1 MGSTVFGKDKD
12 KLKIFQNYHRHS
24 CESNIKISDSVVRN
38 EDYAKRA
45 SELGHGIISTM
56 EHGWQ
61 GRYIEGYELAK
72 QHNLKF
78 LFGTE
83 AYWVKNRFEK
93 DNTNAH
99 ICIFAQTEN
108 ARQCINDILSEA
120 NITGFYYQPRIDLD
134 LIYSLPKDEVWVTS
148 ACVAFWKYKDFNIAK
163 QLSNHFGK
171 NFYLEVQNHN
181 TEKQIDLNKHILD
194 LSSSHNIPLI
204 MGCDSHYITQEK
216 AWERDEYLAS
226 KGMFY
231 EDEEGWFMDYPDGD
245 TAIQRFK
252 NQNVLSDKQIEEAI
266 DNTNIFLNV
275 CNYDNEIFN
284 KEIKMPTIYGGLSQD
299 GKDDKYEKLIWNQWD
314 IEKNKVPTELHPM
327 YVDEIKKEIEIVK
340 TTKHSDYF
348 LLDYE
353 LVKDA
358 VAHGGLITDTGRGC
372 FTEDALVH
380 TKNTIKKIK
389 DIEIGD
395 EVVCSDG
402 LFHLVTDTF
411 NYKIDEELVQIKH
424 LYGTRKYFP
433 TICTKNHNILI
444 NRNGETDWVEAQYL
458 RKGDFVCVPK
468 MKNEEKLP
476 KYIDLVDYNIFDYE
490 YDNNYIYEYRPCKN
504 NRYDYSPSQVARELN
519 IGKSM
524 VENFANGN
532 PNSFS
537 RKKTKLKEFYE
548 RYPFKTQSEYVE
560 YIKTK
565 RTIKINRYIYNDRIF
580 NTFIGLMYGDGFNSK
595 NGDVSIGLA
604 INPQTSKD
612 NYNRVI
618 FNEIANRLGVSVY
631 ENRAKNRSLSQLY
644 IYSSIFTKFIDDELF
659 ISKKYDKKQF
669 NSKLFYQNID
679 NLNGIV
685 DGLFFSDGSN
695 SEKQRLSFD
704 NTSLSLINAY
714 KLLCLSTNRGV
725 NSIVT
730 RPKHRDNSGYMN
742 SESYKLRLNPNA
754 FNSKKIEER
763 IFDDE
768 NYWYLPIKEI
778 LPIDKQKTTVYDIC
792 VEGKHDYLINNMIV
806 HNSGVSF
813 YTNKLLGFTKVDRI
827 ASPVKMYPERF
838 MSATRILESKS
849 LADLDLNLANPE
861 VFMESQRRILGE
873 THAYP
878 MIAYGTMKAKSAWK
892 MYAKAKN
899 VDFDLAN
906 SVSDQIAR
914 YEEALKQI
922 TEDDDEISVYDYVD
936 EEYHNILRDSE
947 NYLGIISDVKPHP
960 CGNLIY
966 QQDIRRNIGL
976 IKTKSKS
983 GGKEVLCT
991 VMDGKWAEDYKFLK
1005 NDLLKVSVVELIKK
1019 TYERIGITPH
1029 DVNELIALT
1038 KDDSETW
1045 RIYEKGYVV
1054 GINQVEKNGTK
1065 HRMMQY
1071 KAKNI
1076 SELCAFVAAIRPGF
1090 KSMYK
1095 IFANREEFDYGIP
1108 TFDKL
1113 IQTDDMPNSFML
1125 YQEMAM
1131 NALNFAGVPMSEC
1144 YDVIKNIA
1152 KKRAEKVL
1160 KYKKMFLD
1168 GFTEA
1173 LIENEGKSQKEARAV
1188 ADKIWQIISDSVRY
1202 SFNASHSF
1210 CVAMDSLYGAYLK
1223 SHYPLEFYE
1232 VLLNILDKK
1241 SGEKDRMNTAMS
1253 EAMDAFSIQFL
1264 PVMFGQDNRKFT
1276 IVQDKNM
1283 ITRTIK
1289 SIKGFGE
1296 SIADTLYEI
1305 SKQEFSTFVDL
1316 LVYINENSLIGDS
1329 KVEALIKLNYFLPFG
1344 KNKRLL
1350 NIFTEFSSGKNRY
1363 NKKHTEKTKQKRLV
1377 ELYEIEKNAVEEC
1390 LPIKE
1395 QVDTETELLGC
1406 PMSIYPFP
1414 RGTSYILELDMK
1426 NSPKIK
1432 AFGLSTGK
1440 IVDLKVYKR
1449 DYNRKPFHVG
1459 DIVRFG
1465 KIQPKQKVTF
1475 AGNNEEGKPQFEPI
1489 AGERDLW
1496 SMEYTIMK
1504 NI

>member
-1 MGSTVFGKDKD
+1 M
-12 KLKIFQNYHRHS
+12 KIFQNYHRHS
-24 CESNIKISDSVVRN
+24 CESNIKISDSVVKN

-108 ARQCINDILSEA
+108 ARQCINDILAEA
-120 NITGFYYQPRIDLD
+120 NISGFYYQPRIDLD
-134 LIYSLPKDEVWVTS
+134 LIYSLPKEEVWITS

-194 LSSSHNIPLI
+194 LSSSYNIPLI

-245 TAIQRFK
+245 MAIERFK

-266 DNTNIFLNV
+266 DNTNVFLNV

-284 KEIKMPTIYGGLSQD
+284 KEIKMPTIYGDLSQD
-299 GKDDKYEKLIWNQWD
+299 EKDDKYEKLIWNQWN
-314 IEKNKVPTELHPM
+314 IEKNKVPTELHSM
-327 YVDEIKKEIEIVK
+327 YIDEIKKEIEIVK

-348 LLDYE
+348 LLDYK

-358 VAHGGLITDTGRGC
+358 VAHGGLITDTGRG
-372 FTEDALVH
+372 
-380 TKNTIKKIK
+380 
-389 DIEIGD
+389 
-395 EVVCSDG
+395 
-402 LFHLVTDTF
+402 
-411 NYKIDEELVQIKH
+411 
-424 LYGTRKYFP
+424 
-433 TICTKNHNILI
+433 
-444 NRNGETDWVEAQYL
+444 
-458 RKGDFVCVPK
+458 
-468 MKNEEKLP
+468 
-476 KYIDLVDYNIFDYE
+476 
-490 YDNNYIYEYRPCKN
+490 
-504 NRYDYSPSQVARELN
+504 
-519 IGKSM
+519 
-524 VENFANGN
+524 
-532 PNSFS
+532 
-537 RKKTKLKEFYE
+537 
-548 RYPFKTQSEYVE
+548 
-560 YIKTK
+560 
-565 RTIKINRYIYNDRIF
+565 
-580 NTFIGLMYGDGFNSK
+580 
-595 NGDVSIGLA
+595 
-604 INPQTSKD
+604 
-612 NYNRVI
+612 
-618 FNEIANRLGVSVY
+618 
-631 ENRAKNRSLSQLY
+631 
-644 IYSSIFTKFIDDELF
+644 
-659 ISKKYDKKQF
+659 
-669 NSKLFYQNID
+669 
-679 NLNGIV
+679 
-685 DGLFFSDGSN
+685 
-695 SEKQRLSFD
+695 
-704 NTSLSLINAY
+704 
-714 KLLCLSTNRGV
+714 
-725 NSIVT
+725 
-730 RPKHRDNSGYMN
+730 
-742 SESYKLRLNPNA
+742 
-754 FNSKKIEER
+754 
-763 IFDDE
+763 
-768 NYWYLPIKEI
+768 
-778 LPIDKQKTTVYDIC
+778 
-792 VEGKHDYLINNMIV
+792 
-806 HNSGVSF
+806 SGVSF

-861 VFMESQRRILGE
+861 VFIESQRRILGE

-914 YEEALKQI
+914 YEEALKQAG
-922 TEDDDEISVYDYVD
+922 EEDDEISVYDYVD
-936 EEYHNILRDSE
+936 EEYHDILRDSE

-1054 GINQVEKNGTK
+1054 GINQVERNGTK

-1168 GFTEA
+1168 GFTKA
-1173 LIENEGKSQKEARAV
+1173 LIENEGKSQKEARDV

-1241 SGEKDRMNTAMS
+1241 SGEKDRINTAMS

-1276 IVQDKNM
+1276 IIQDKNM

-1305 SKQEFSTFVDL
+1305 SKQEFNTFVDL

-1363 NKKHTEKTKQKRLV
+1363 NKKHAEKTKQKRLI

-1406 PMSIYPFP
+1406 PMSTYPFP

-1449 DYNRKPFHVG
+1449 DYNKKPFYVG
-1459 DIVRFG
+1459 DIVQFRN
-1465 KIQPKQKVTF
+1465 IQSKQKVAF
-1475 AGNNEEGKPQFEPI
+1475 AGLNDDGKPQFEPI
-1489 AGERDLW
+1489 AGEKDLW